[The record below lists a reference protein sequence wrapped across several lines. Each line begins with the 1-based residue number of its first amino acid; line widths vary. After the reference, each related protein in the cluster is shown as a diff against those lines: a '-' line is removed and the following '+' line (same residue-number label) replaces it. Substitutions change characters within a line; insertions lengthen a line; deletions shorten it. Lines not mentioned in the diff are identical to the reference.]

1 MLDYNDL
8 FDRHEAE
15 QERQLAKLPRC
26 CECGKRIQ
34 DDYYYDFFGDI
45 YCESC
50 MEKNFRHSTDDY
62 IDE

>member
-1 MLDYNDL
+1 MRDYNDL
-8 FDRHEAE
+8 YDSHEAE

-34 DDYYYDFFGDI
+34 DDYLYAFYGDI

-50 MEKNFRHSTDDY
+50 MEKNFRKSTDDY
-62 IDE
+62 ID